1 MDLQDKADLILQLL
15 CYLDVETMRALSAYD
30 VRWTA
35 VANRSEAILT
45 DSRALMSS
53 ELPLYRASYTPAKD
67 MFSNAAAHGLAV
79 TELKPQDAKAV
90 DEFMVL
96 YRYIFDSD

>member
-1 MDLQDKADLILQLL
+1 MDGIAPSACIDGSGRGDSVTL
-15 CYLDVETMRALSAYD
+15 CYLDVQTMRALSAYD

-67 MFSNAAAHGLAV
+67 TFSNATAQMTEAALTILPATH
-79 TELKPQDAKAV
+79 
-90 DEFMVL
+90 
-96 YRYIFDSD
+96 